1 MAVNPANA
9 TAAPQITGAVQQAAE
24 SSGISFEYLLTTAQI
39 ESNLNPGAQASTSSA
54 KGLYQFI
61 DQTWLGTLKNS
72 GAANGYGRYADAIS
86 RSPDGHYEVADPGMR
101 AAIMQL
107 RNDPSASAAMA
118 GAFTRSNADQ
128 LQAAIGRPP
137 TEGELYIAHFLGSD
151 GASRLINAATAQ
163 PRANAAE
170 MFPQAAAA
178 NRSIFYD
185 GAGHA
190 RSASD
195 VYAKLTGR
203 FDVARANW
211 FAPEAASNLASVAPP
226 NLTSS
231 LTANLTSNLT
241 SNLAS
246 KLASLASTFA
256 AANKTVA
263 APSSP
268 SPPPAAARPVYAG
281 TKPPALPD
289 PAGVT
294 QAYAVARADLPPPQP
309 RDSRPLFQSMFTDRS
324 RKAVTQTVSSLW
336 ASGHGAA
343 PANADQQ
350 PRPLDL
356 FTDIQPGSRKLL
368 GNS

>member
-61 DQTWLGTLKNS
+61 DQTWLGTLKTS
-72 GAANGYGRYADAIS
+72 GAANGYGRYADAIA
-86 RSPDGHYEVADPGMR
+86 RSSDGHYEVADPGMR

-107 RNDPSASAAMA
+107 RSDPSASAAMA

-163 PRANAAE
+163 PRASAAD

-178 NRSIFYD
+178 NRGIFFD

-203 FDVARANW
+203 FDVARANR
-211 FAPEAASNLASVAPP
+211 FAPEAASKPLPHHRHRRHHPRPRGRSMPE
-226 NLTSS
+226 
-231 LTANLTSNLT
+231 
-241 SNLAS
+241 
-246 KLASLASTFA
+246 
-256 AANKTVA
+256 
-263 APSSP
+263 PSRRHCP
-268 SPPPAAARPVYAG
+268 IPPA
-281 TKPPALPD
+281 
-289 PAGVT
+289 
-294 QAYAVARADLPPPQP
+294 
-309 RDSRPLFQSMFTDRS
+309 
-324 RKAVTQTVSSLW
+324 
-336 ASGHGAA
+336 
-343 PANADQQ
+343 
-350 PRPLDL
+350 
-356 FTDIQPGSRKLL
+356 SRKLMPWRAPICRRRSRATA
-368 GNS
+368 GRCSNRCSPTARARR

>member
-9 TAAPQITGAVQQAAE
+9 TAAPQITGAIAQAAK

-61 DQTWLGTLKNS
+61 DQTWLGTLKTS

-86 RSPDGHYEVADPGMR
+86 RSSDGHYEVADPGMR

-107 RNDPSASAAMA
+107 RSDPSASAAMA
-118 GAFTRSNADQ
+118 GAFTRTNADQ
-128 LQAAIGRPP
+128 LQAATGRPP
-137 TEGELYIAHFLGSD
+137 TEGELYIAHFLGPD
-151 GASRLINAATAQ
+151 GASRLINAATSQ
-163 PRANAAE
+163 PRASAAD

-178 NRSIFYD
+178 NRGIFYD

-190 RSASD
+190 RSTSD

-203 FDVARANW
+203 FDVARANR
-211 FAPEAASNLASVAPP
+211 FAPDPASNLASSAP
-226 NLTSS
+226 
-231 LTANLTSNLT
+231 ANLASSLT

-256 AANKTVA
+256 AADKTVA
-263 APSSP
+263 AQSSP
-268 SPPPAAARPVYAG
+268 PTAAARPVYAE

-294 QAYAVARADLPPPQP
+294 QAYAMARADLPPPQP
-309 RDSRPLFQSMFTDRS
+309 RDNRPLFQSMFTDRS

-343 PANADQQ
+343 PTNAGQA
-350 PRPLDL
+350 RPLDL